1 MNPARLFGIAEAE
14 AGDSSVEVSKTEI
27 WFKFET
33 PSGIFYSPFT
43 KSKNKLKSFETP
55 EKMAEELQNVEHYDV
70 ITNNLVEIYK
80 TNTPK
85 SSAQIIPNGIYS
97 HEYGNSGSPER
108 LVPFEIREDNYV
120 ELMDSLKDLDN
131 SIEDFINNKELYEDS
146 CTSYK
151 LGILLFGPPG
161 TGKTSY
167 MRKLIRKKEAI
178 VIFMDGVPTRKFL
191 EKLEQSTKDRLK
203 IIVFEEAVAL
213 LESSDDIREMLDFL
227 DGAKSVSNAIY
238 FLSTNYPESIPE
250 NVIRNGRIDVFVKVD
265 YPNLSARKKLINL
278 YLKRESSLEE
288 TKITENMP
296 IVDIREICFLH
307 KKSGKSFEDCV
318 KIVEEKNRMLK
329 KHFGK
334 TKEIRLA

>member
-1 MNPARLFGIAEAE
+1 MNFDKLFGIADAE
-14 AGDSSVEVSKTEI
+14 VGEEIEESSKTDI

-33 PSGIFYSPFT
+33 PSGVFFSPFT
-43 KSKNKLKSFETP
+43 KSKSKLVSFNDPKE
-55 EKMAEELQNVEHYDV
+55 MAYELQKIDNYEVLTDHLAEV
-70 ITNNLVEIYK
+70 YK
-80 TNTPK
+80 ANQPN
-85 SSAQIIPNGIYS
+85 SSAQAIPNGIYS

-108 LVPFEIREDNYV
+108 LVPFDIREDNYV
-120 ELMDSLKDLDN
+120 ELMDSLKDLDVA
-131 SIEDFINNKELYEDS
+131 IEDFINNRELYENS

-151 LGILLFGPPG
+151 LGVLLFGPPG

-203 IIVFEEAVAL
+203 IIVFEEAVSL

-227 DGAKSVSNAIY
+227 DGARSVSNAVY
-238 FLSTNYPESIPE
+238 FLSTNYPDSIPE

-265 YPNLSARKKLINL
+265 YPNVPARKKLIKL
-278 YLKRESSLEE
+278 YLQRDAIDSELKA
-288 TKITENMP
+288 TENMP

-307 KKSGKSFEDCV
+307 KKTGKSFDDCV
-318 KIVEEKNRMLK
+318 KIVEEKAKMVK
-329 KHFGK
+329 KHFGRA
-334 TKEIRLA
+334 KEIRLT